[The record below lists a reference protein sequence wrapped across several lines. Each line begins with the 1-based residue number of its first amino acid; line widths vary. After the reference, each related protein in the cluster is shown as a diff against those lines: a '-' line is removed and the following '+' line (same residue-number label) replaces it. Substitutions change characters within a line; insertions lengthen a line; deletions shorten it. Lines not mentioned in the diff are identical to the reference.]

1 MKKMYLGLGRKIF
14 LQIFTLLCVSLYQV
28 QVWNCWWWD
37 CRGLHEERSGLPHAR
52 HSQFLSVPSSSILL
66 QPVPAGP
73 TSPAAGHSWAQQPCW
88 WFLRENTFKKGQNAT
103 WWDEEK
109 KCENKSR
116 VFLLPVLTSTHELF
130 FIPFS
135 PLVLPRGECGGES
148 GWVGLGTWYFCQG

>member
-52 HSQFLSVPSSSILL
+52 HSQFLPVPSCYSQFQLAPPALPQGTAWPSSHVGGFLGQTCLRKGKMPHGGMKRKSVRIS
-66 QPVPAGP
+66 PVFVCSLS
-73 TSPAAGHSWAQQPCW
+73 SPPPMS
-88 WFLRENTFKKGQNAT
+88 F
-103 WWDEEK
+103 
-109 KCENKSR
+109 S
-116 VFLLPVLTSTHELF
+116 

-135 PLVLPRGECGGES
+135 PLVLLRGECRGKS